1 MYMLS
6 ERTLTLLD
14 PKSWDDQN
22 DAYYLALYKEKK
34 GLKSLLAV
42 CFTQSSE
49 TYHHWRVF
57 ASGSSGVCVRFV
69 RSDLLSAVKRQPG
82 IRARDLTYLTLSE
95 IRNRQLR
102 TRDLPFLKRFA
113 FEHEDE
119 FRLVYESGSER
130 CSKLDIRVPLS
141 CIDRITLSPWLH
153 PSLASHVKRTIHAIK
168 GCGALEIVRSTLIGN
183 VEWQKL
189 GDAAA

>member
-1 MYMLS
+1 MLN

-34 GLKSLLAV
+34 RLKSLLAV

-57 ASGSSGVCVRFV
+57 ANGSSGVCVRFI
-69 RSDLLSAVKRQPG
+69 RSNLLSAVKRQPG
-82 IRARDLTYLTLSE
+82 VKARNVTYLTLSE
-95 IRNRQLR
+95 IRNHQLKS
-102 TRDLPFLKRFA
+102 RDLPFLKRFA
-113 FEHEDE
+113 FEHEEE
-119 FRLVYESGSER
+119 FRLIYESESER
-130 CSKLDIRVPLS
+130 CSKLDIPVPLS
-141 CIDRITLSPWLH
+141 CIDRITLSPWMH
-153 PSLASHVKRTIHAIK
+153 PSLASHVKKTIHSIR

-183 VEWQKL
+183 MEWQRL